1 MYTII
6 FAYWDISYRKFVDD
20 LLYQHFRVNREY
32 KSMPRAAHFNYFNFK
47 YSLFFIVS
55 FSIETL
61 CRLVYTRGS
70 EWGDPLVG
78 CRLKFSNFVGS
89 RLKFSI
95 FVGSRLNFSIFA
107 GCRKISVNKYK
118 RLLIIYIFY
127 VFHPLFKTLIPK
139 RRVNL
144 ARMHHLIAPKPFI
157 KSCFLCNMNVYFIIV
172 CH

>member
-1 MYTII
+1 MGFQRRFLEI
-6 FAYWDISYRKFVDD
+6 FFA
-20 LLYQHFRVNREY
+20 LATPHE
-32 KSMPRAAHFNYFNFK
+32 
-47 YSLFFIVS
+47 
-55 FSIETL
+55 
-61 CRLVYTRGS
+61 GS

-95 FVGSRLNFSIFA
+95 FVGSRLNFSIFV

-118 RLLIIYIFY
+118 RLLIINIFY

-139 RRVNL
+139 ERVKL

-157 KSCFLCNMNVYFIIV
+157 NSPFLSNMIVYFIIV
-172 CH
+172 